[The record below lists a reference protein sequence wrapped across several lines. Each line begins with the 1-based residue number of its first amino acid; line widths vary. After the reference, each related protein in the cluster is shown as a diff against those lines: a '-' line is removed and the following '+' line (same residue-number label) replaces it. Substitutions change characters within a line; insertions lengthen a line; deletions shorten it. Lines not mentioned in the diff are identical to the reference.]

1 MGEAPY
7 QCGLPDPYVLQL
19 GCAGALLEGL
29 REELLRDLQVGAVLV
44 QSWGVSNPAVA
55 VAVGAVES
63 LVLCL

>member
-1 MGEAPY
+1 VGEAPY

-44 QSWGVSNPAVA
+44 QSWGVSNPT